1 MQAQNMTVS
10 MACATIITSCHLLS
24 RHLTPGHS
32 LAGQIEPINDD
43 WGPEKDAGETLLAS
57 ATVLSEAASGKIL
70 MCRPNIY
77 EPALVVELSVETIN
91 YRGEQGYIVYGG
103 RRDVP
108 PCVKFNSVWGKGKE

>member
-1 MQAQNMTVS
+1 MPRQLRPARPVS
-10 MACATIITSCHLLS
+10 K
-24 RHLTPGHS
+24 HLTPGHR

-43 WGPEKDAGETLLAS
+43 WGPEKDASKTLLART
-57 ATVLSEAASGKIL
+57 TVLSEAASGKIL

-77 EPALVVELSVETIN
+77 AVALMVELSAETIN

-108 PCVKFNSVWGKGKE
+108 PCAEFDSVLGKEMLLPSSNPL

>member
-1 MQAQNMTVS
+1 MQAQYMTFS
-10 MACATIITSCHLLS
+10 TACATTITSCHPVS
-24 RHLTPGHS
+24 RYLTPGHS

-43 WGPEKDAGETLLAS
+43 WVPEKDAGETLLAR

-91 YRGEQGYIVYGG
+91 YRGE
-103 RRDVP
+103 
-108 PCVKFNSVWGKGKE
+108 